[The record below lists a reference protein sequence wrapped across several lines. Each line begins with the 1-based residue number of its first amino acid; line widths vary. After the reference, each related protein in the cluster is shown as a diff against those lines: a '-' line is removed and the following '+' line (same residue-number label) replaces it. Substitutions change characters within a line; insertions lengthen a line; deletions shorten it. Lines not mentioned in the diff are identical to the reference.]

1 MVCVLCVRGVCGI
14 LVCSVCGVLVECV
27 MCVVCVYGGCR
38 GAWYRWC
45 VWCVYVWVVCVWG
58 WCGWVCG
65 VCVCVPGWCLGVN
78 VCGWCVCQGVVCV
91 CVCGVCECGT
101 YAENQT
107 WAVKPHG
114 CSNKCGPPRGCG
126 TQGGARSW
134 VAGSLLNKMREQP
147 PKQTEQVHVG
157 ERVRDGGARSGRADI
172 SCGSLTLLCG
182 LHKFHSKLLSMKLM
196 KSQAVQQKGY
206 QSAVFPGVSETSLY
220 RRCAWSR
227 AG

>member
-1 MVCVLCVRGVCGI
+1 MCVGGMCVRG
-14 LVCSVCGVLVECV
+14 
-27 MCVVCVYGGCR
+27 
-38 GAWYRWC
+38 W
-45 VWCVYVWVVCVWG
+45 
-58 WCGWVCG
+58 
-65 VCVCVPGWCLGVN
+65 
-78 VCGWCVCQGVVCV
+78 CV

-107 WAVKPHG
+107 WAVKPRG
-114 CSNKCGPPRGCG
+114 RSDERGPPWGCG

-134 VAGSLLNKMREQP
+134 VAGSLLNEMREQP
-147 PKQTEQVHVG
+147 PKQTEQVDVG

-182 LHKFHSKLLSMKLM
+182 LHKFHSELLSMKLM

-206 QSAVFPGVSETSLY
+206 QSAIFPGVNETSLY